1 MNLAHKHEPPQAEV
15 VQFPKQERQPMSKD
29 KFDKGYVMSS
39 RLYRNEVEPFLSDAA
54 VRVYMRLENYLN
66 GFNKK
71 TDFVSYSQLQGN
83 KKLDGSRQLSR
94 PTVSKGIKELL
105 EHGVISILETNM
117 RLGNKFQINEVSLV
131 EQFRNKTSVETKLV
145 QKLNHSSVETKL
157 LTSVETKHS
166 IDIIYRY
173 LNIDKS
179 IYVHFANAPLVANL
193 LTFKKRK
200 KIADA
205 QNIQKQFDLFWSAYP
220 LKKNRKGA
228 EAKFKAIDFKK
239 TPFDQIM
246 ASLEKHK
253 MSFDWTKDEGKYI
266 PHPTTWINGERW
278 NDEVRQQ
285 SFVKPQLQKQ
295 SRDDA
300 WAEYYRNRENKK
312 PQFVDVQGVTHD

>member
-1 MNLAHKHEPPQAEV
+1 MNLAHKHELPQAEV

-29 KFDKGYVMSS
+29 KFDKGYVMVS
-39 RLYRNEVEPFLSDAA
+39 RLYLNEVRPFLSRAA
-54 VRVYMRLENYLN
+54 KDVYEELN
-66 GFNKK
+66 SRITGFNKS
-71 TDFVSYSQLQGN
+71 TDFVSYSQLQGGKLEGSNKLGRASVSSGLKELIDLGVITIISEN
-83 KKLDGSRQLSR
+83 KK
-94 PTVSKGIKELL
+94 KGNEY
-105 EHGVISILETNM
+105 
-117 RLGNKFQINEVSLV
+117 QINEVSLV
-131 EQFRNKTSVETKLV
+131 ERFRNKTSSETKLV
-145 QKLNHSSVETKL
+145 QLVNQDSSASEL
-157 LTSVETKHS
+157 LGSSATEHT

-239 TPFDQIM
+239 NSFDQIM

-300 WAEYYRNRENKK
+300 WAEYYRNRENKN

>member
-1 MNLAHKHEPPQAEV
+1 MNLAHKHELPQAEV

-29 KFDKGYVMSS
+29 KFDKGYVMVS
-39 RLYRNEVEPFLSDAA
+39 RLYLNEVRPFLSRAA
-54 VRVYMRLENYLN
+54 KDVYEELN
-66 GFNKK
+66 SRITGFNKS
-71 TDFVSYSQLQGN
+71 TDFVSYSQLQGGKLEGSNKLGRASVSSGLKELIDLGVITIISEN
-83 KKLDGSRQLSR
+83 KK
-94 PTVSKGIKELL
+94 KGNEY
-105 EHGVISILETNM
+105 
-117 RLGNKFQINEVSLV
+117 QINEVSLV
-131 EQFRNKTSVETKLV
+131 ERFRNKTSSETKLV
-145 QKLNHSSVETKL
+145 QLVNQDSSASEL
-157 LTSVETKHS
+157 LGSSATEHT

-239 TPFDQIM
+239 NSFDQIM